1 MLKAKTFLG
10 IDFGAGTL
18 KVAEFE
24 PADGGGLK
32 LLRFGTRSLGLPGS
46 QDAARDGVLKRALT
60 ELLAE
65 GGFVSRQANISAP
78 GYQVFSKFV
87 KLPPVD
93 ASKISQIIQYE
104 AQQNVPFPLTESA
117 WDHQILGTAADG
129 AREVLLVAIKADVV
143 EKLFAVGESVGLKME
158 VVDASMSALAN
169 AFRYNYGDVEG
180 CSVLIDIGAKTSNVL
195 LFEAN
200 KFYVRTVPVGANT
213 ISQEYSAESKTP
225 FAEAEK
231 FKIAQGFVSLGG
243 AYEEPD
249 DPKVAAVSKVARN
262 VLTRLHMQVNQTI
275 QFYRT
280 QQGGSAPQRVFLCGG
295 GSVMAY
301 SAEFFQEKLNLPV
314 EYFSPFRNL
323 QIDPS
328 VNVEELERSA
338 SMLGEVV
345 GLGLRNIADC
355 PVELNLLPKS
365 SRARQE
371 FNSKKPY
378 LVAAAFVA
386 AAGVWAAGLFY
397 GKVATVRREGLATIS
412 EKVEPLARVE
422 TSLKSEEAKL
432 AEARKQADQL
442 GDWLNERAYWPD
454 ILAEIR
460 RVLRSTEIE
469 ATQKL
474 GVPVGV
480 WLDTFYSTEPPKQE
494 VAAAEEEAP
503 KVPMMSKELMMR
515 YGLIPRTAMPS
526 AEGGEG
532 GGAAEGGAAGGATAG
547 GGAKA
552 KPANT
557 NEVSVLTL
565 NVKAVNLQRVKQE
578 ANGQIAYDLEKL
590 AKASPLFDAS
600 ETQLSG
606 QLEQVEDSTP
616 TFSFPLKVKL
626 KRPIK
631 L

>member
-18 KVAEFE
+18 KIAEFE

-32 LLRFGTRSLGLPGS
+32 LLRFGVRALGLPGS
-46 QDAARDGVLKRALT
+46 QDAARDGVLKRALS

-129 AREVLLVAIKADVV
+129 AREVLLVAIKAEVV

-158 VVDASMSALAN
+158 VVDASMAALAN
-169 AFRYNYGDVEG
+169 AFRYNYGDIEG
-180 CSVLIDIGAKTSNVL
+180 CSLLIDIGAKTSNVL
-195 LFEAN
+195 LFEKN

-213 ISQEYSAESKTP
+213 ITQEYSAESKSP

-231 FKIAQGFVSLGG
+231 FKISQGFVSLGG

-249 DPKVAAVSKVARN
+249 DAKVAAVSKVARN
-262 VLTRLHMQVNQTI
+262 VLTRLHMQVNQTV

-280 QQGGSAPQRVFLCGG
+280 QQAGSAPQRVYLCGG

-314 EYFSPFRNL
+314 EYFSPFRNI

-328 VNVEELERSA
+328 VNVEELEKSA
-338 SMLGEVV
+338 SFFGEVV

-355 PVELNLLPKS
+355 PIELNLLPKS
-365 SRARQE
+365 FKARQD
-371 FNSKKPY
+371 FNSKKPF

-397 GKVATVRREGLATIS
+397 SKVASVHREGLATIS

-422 TSLKSEEAKL
+422 TSLKSEEVKL
-432 AEARKQADQL
+432 ADVHKQTDQL
-442 GDWLNERAYWPD
+442 GAWLSERAYWPD
-454 ILAEIR
+454 IL
-460 RVLRSTEIE
+460 TEVRAILK
-469 ATQKL
+469 ATEVETSQKL
-474 GVPVGV
+474 GVPVGIWV
-480 WLDTFYSTEPPKQE
+480 DTFYSTEPPKPE
-494 VAAAEEEAP
+494 VAAAEDDAP
-503 KVPMMSKELMMR
+503 KPMQMSRELMAR
-515 YGLIPRTAMPS
+515 YGLLPKSAVAG
-526 AEGGEG
+526 AEGGEAGASAEGATPG
-532 GGAAEGGAAGGATAG
+532 GGAAKPKSAAS
-547 GGAKA
+547 
-552 KPANT
+552 T
-557 NEVSVLTL
+557 NEVAVLNL
-565 NVKAVNLQRVKQE
+565 SIRAVNLQKVKQE
-578 ANGQIAYDLEKL
+578 ANGQIAYDLEKI
-590 AKASPLFDAS
+590 AKSSPLFDAS

-606 QLEQVEDSTP
+606 NLEQVDDTTA
-616 TFSFPLKVKL
+616 TFTFPLKLKL

>member
-1 MLKAKTFLG
+1 
-10 IDFGAGTL
+10 
-18 KVAEFE
+18 
-24 PADGGGLK
+24 
-32 LLRFGTRSLGLPGS
+32 
-46 QDAARDGVLKRALT
+46 VLKRALS
-60 ELLAE
+60 ELLVE

-129 AREVLLVAIKADVV
+129 AREVLLVAIKAEVV

-158 VVDASMSALAN
+158 VVDASMAALAN

-180 CSVLIDIGAKTSNVL
+180 CSILIDIGAKTSNVL
-195 LFEAN
+195 LFEKN

-213 ISQEYSAESKTP
+213 ITQEYSAESKVP
-225 FAEAEK
+225 FAESEK
-231 FKIAQGFVSLGG
+231 FKISQGFVSLGG

-249 DPKVAAVSKVARN
+249 DAKVAAVSKVARN
-262 VLTRLHMQVNQTI
+262 VLTRLHMQVNQTV

-280 QQGGSAPQRVFLCGG
+280 QQGGSAPQRVYLCGG

-314 EYFSPFRNL
+314 EYFSPFRNI

-328 VNVEELERSA
+328 VNVEELEKSA
-338 SMLGEVV
+338 SFFGEVV

-365 SRARQE
+365 SKARQD
-371 FNSKKPY
+371 FNSKKPF

-397 GKVATVRREGLATIS
+397 TKVAAVHREGLATIS

-422 TSLKSEEAKL
+422 TSLKSEEVKL
-432 AEARKQADQL
+432 SEVHKQTDQL
-442 GDWLNERAYWPD
+442 GAWLSERAYWPD
-454 ILAEIR
+454 ILTEVRSILKATEAET
-460 RVLRSTEIE
+460 S
-469 ATQKL
+469 QKL
-474 GVPVGV
+474 GVPVGIWV
-480 WLDTFYSTEPPKQE
+480 DTFYSTEPPKPE
-494 VAAAEEEAP
+494 VAAAEDDAP
-503 KVPMMSKELMMR
+503 KPMQMSRELMAR
-515 YGLIPRTAMPS
+515 YGLLPKSAVAG
-526 AEGGEG
+526 AEGGEA
-532 GGAAEGGAAGGATAG
+532 GGAAEGAPAAGGA
-547 GGAKA
+547 A
-552 KPANT
+552 KPKSTAST
-557 NEVSVLTL
+557 NEVAVLNL
-565 NVKAVNLQRVKQE
+565 SIRAVNLQKVKQE
-578 ANGQIAYDLEKL
+578 ANGQIAYDLEKI

-606 QLEQVEDSTP
+606 NLEQVDDTTA
-616 TFSFPLKVKL
+616 TFTFPLKLKL

>member
-18 KVAEFE
+18 KIAEFE

-32 LLRFGTRSLGLPGS
+32 LLRFGVRPLGLPGS
-46 QDAARDGVLKRALT
+46 QDAAREGVLKRALG

-129 AREVLLVAIKADVV
+129 AREVLLVAIKAEVV

-158 VVDASMSALAN
+158 VVDASMAALAN
-169 AFRYNYGDVEG
+169 AFRYNYGDIEG
-180 CSVLIDIGAKTSNVL
+180 CSLLIDIGAKTSNVL
-195 LFEAN
+195 LFEKN

-213 ISQEYSAESKTP
+213 ITQEYSAESKSP

-231 FKIAQGFVSLGG
+231 FKISQGFVSLGG

-249 DPKVAAVSKVARN
+249 DAKVAAVSKVARN
-262 VLTRLHMQVNQTI
+262 VLTRLHMQVNQTV

-280 QQGGSAPQRVFLCGG
+280 QQAGSAPQRVYLCGG

-314 EYFSPFRNL
+314 EYFSPFRNI

-328 VNVEELERSA
+328 VNVEELEKSA
-338 SMLGEVV
+338 SFFGEVV

-355 PVELNLLPKS
+355 PIELNLLPKS
-365 SRARQE
+365 SKARQD
-371 FNSKKPY
+371 FNSKKPF

-397 GKVATVRREGLATIS
+397 SKVASVHREGLATIS

-422 TSLKSEEAKL
+422 TSLKSEEVKL
-432 AEARKQADQL
+432 ADVHKQTDQL
-442 GDWLNERAYWPD
+442 GAWLSERAYWPD
-454 ILAEIR
+454 IL
-460 RVLRSTEIE
+460 TEVRAILK
-469 ATQKL
+469 ATEVETSQKL
-474 GVPVGV
+474 GVPVGIWV
-480 WLDTFYSTEPPKQE
+480 DTFYSTEPPKPE
-494 VAAAEEEAP
+494 VAAAEDDAP
-503 KVPMMSKELMMR
+503 KPMQMSRELMAR
-515 YGLIPRTAMPS
+515 YGLLPKSAVAG
-526 AEGGEG
+526 AEGGEAGASAEGATPG
-532 GGAAEGGAAGGATAG
+532 GGAAKPKSAAS
-547 GGAKA
+547 
-552 KPANT
+552 T
-557 NEVSVLTL
+557 NEVAVLNL
-565 NVKAVNLQRVKQE
+565 SIRAVNLQKVKQE
-578 ANGQIAYDLEKL
+578 ANGQIAYDLEKI
-590 AKASPLFDAS
+590 AKSSPLFDAS

-606 QLEQVEDSTP
+606 NLEQVDDTTA
-616 TFSFPLKVKL
+616 TFTFPLKLKL

>member
-1 MLKAKTFLG
+1 
-10 IDFGAGTL
+10 
-18 KVAEFE
+18 
-24 PADGGGLK
+24 
-32 LLRFGTRSLGLPGS
+32 
-46 QDAARDGVLKRALT
+46 
-60 ELLAE
+60 
-65 GGFVSRQANISAP
+65 
-78 GYQVFSKFV
+78 
-87 KLPPVD
+87 
-93 ASKISQIIQYE
+93 
-104 AQQNVPFPLTESA
+104 
-117 WDHQILGTAADG
+117 
-129 AREVLLVAIKADVV
+129 
-143 EKLFAVGESVGLKME
+143 
-158 VVDASMSALAN
+158 
-169 AFRYNYGDVEG
+169 
-180 CSVLIDIGAKTSNVL
+180 
-195 LFEAN
+195 
-200 KFYVRTVPVGANT
+200 
-213 ISQEYSAESKTP
+213 
-225 FAEAEK
+225 
-231 FKIAQGFVSLGG
+231 
-243 AYEEPD
+243 
-249 DPKVAAVSKVARN
+249 VARN

-526 AEGGEG
+526 AEGGEA
-532 GGAAEGGAAGGATAG
+532 GAGAEGGAAGGATAG

>member
-18 KVAEFE
+18 KIAEFE

-32 LLRFGTRSLGLPGS
+32 LLRFGVRALGLPGS
-46 QDAARDGVLKRALT
+46 QDAARDGVLKRALG
-60 ELLAE
+60 ELLVE

-117 WDHQILGTAADG
+117 WDHQVLGTAADG
-129 AREVLLVAIKADVV
+129 AREVLLVAIKAEVV

-158 VVDASMSALAN
+158 VVDASMAALAN
-169 AFRYNYGDVEG
+169 AFR
-180 CSVLIDIGAKTSNVL
+180 
-195 LFEAN
+195 
-200 KFYVRTVPVGANT
+200 
-213 ISQEYSAESKTP
+213 
-225 FAEAEK
+225 
-231 FKIAQGFVSLGG
+231 FVSLGG

-249 DPKVAAVSKVARN
+249 DAKVAAVSKVARN
-262 VLTRLHMQVNQTI
+262 VLTRLHMQVNQTV

-280 QQGGSAPQRVFLCGG
+280 QQGGSAPQRVYLCGG

-314 EYFSPFRNL
+314 EYFSPFRNV

-328 VNVEELERSA
+328 VNVEELEKSA
-338 SMLGEVV
+338 SFFGEVV

-365 SRARQE
+365 SKARQD
-371 FNSKKPY
+371 FNSKKPF

-397 GKVATVRREGLATIS
+397 SKVATVRREGLATIS

-422 TSLKSEEAKL
+422 TSLKGEELKL
-432 AEARKQADQL
+432 AEVHKQTDQL
-442 GDWLNERAYWPD
+442 GAWLSERAYWPD
-454 ILAEIR
+454 ILTEVRNILKATEAE
-460 RVLRSTEIE
+460 SS
-469 ATQKL
+469 QKL
-474 GVPVGV
+474 GVPVGIWV
-480 WLDTFYSTEPPKQE
+480 DTFYSTEPPKPE
-494 VAAAEEEAP
+494 VAAVEEEGP
-503 KVPMMSKELMMR
+503 KVITMSRELMAR
-515 YGLIPRTAMPS
+515 YGLLPKTAVGG

-532 GGAAEGGAAGGATAG
+532 GASAEGGSAAGGA
-547 GGAKA
+547 AKA
-552 KPANT
+552 KSSNST
-557 NEVSVLTL
+557 NEVAVLNL
-565 NVKAVNLQRVKQE
+565 SIRAVNLQKVKQE

-590 AKASPLFDAS
+590 AKANPLFDAS

-606 QLEQVEDSTP
+606 NLEQVDDTTA
-616 TFSFPLKVKL
+616 TFTFPLKLKL

>member
-24 PADGGGLK
+24 PADGGGLR
-32 LLRFGTRSLGLPGS
+32 LLRFGVRALGLPGS

-104 AQQNVPFPLTESA
+104 AQQNVPFPLAESA

-180 CSVLIDIGAKTSNVL
+180 CSLLIDIGAKTSNVL

-213 ISQEYSAESKTP
+213 ITQEYSAESKVP

-231 FKIAQGFVSLGG
+231 FKVGQGFVSLGG

-280 QQGGSAPQRVFLCGG
+280 QQGGAAPQRVYLCGG
-295 GSVMAY
+295 GSIMAY

-314 EYFSPFRNL
+314 EYFSPFRNV

-338 SMLGEVV
+338 SFFGEVV

-365 SRARQE
+365 SRTRQE
-371 FNSKKPY
+371 FNAKKPY

-397 GKVATVRREGLATIS
+397 AKVATVRRDGLATIS

-422 TSLKSEEAKL
+422 TSLKSEESKL
-432 AEARKQADQL
+432 SEVRKQTDQL
-442 GDWLNERAYWPD
+442 GAWLHERAYWPD
-454 ILAEIR
+454 ILAEVR
-460 RVLRSTEIE
+460 RIVRATEVE
-469 ATQKL
+469 SAQRL

-480 WLDTFYSTEPPKQE
+480 WVDTFYSTEPPKQE
-494 VAAAEEEAP
+494 VASTEEEGP
-503 KVPMMSKELMMR
+503 KVPAMSRELMMR
-515 YGLIPRTAMPS
+515 YGLLPKTAAP
-526 AEGGEG
+526 AGEGGEAGAG
-532 GGAAEGGAAGGATAG
+532 GDGAATAGGG

-552 KPANT
+552 KAANT
-557 NEVSVLTL
+557 NEVAILTL
-565 NVKAVNLQRVKQE
+565 NIRAVNLQRVKQE
-578 ANGQIAYDLEKL
+578 ANGQIAYDLEKM
-590 AKASPLFDAS
+590 AKSSPLFDAS

>member
-18 KVAEFE
+18 KIAEFE

-32 LLRFGTRSLGLPGS
+32 LVRFGVRALGLPGS
-46 QDAARDGVLKRALT
+46 QDVARDGVLKRALS
-60 ELLAE
+60 ELLVE

-129 AREVLLVAIKADVV
+129 AREVLLVAIKAEVV

-158 VVDASMSALAN
+158 VVDASMAALAN

-180 CSVLIDIGAKTSNVL
+180 CSILIDIGAKTSNVL
-195 LFEAN
+195 LFEKN

-213 ISQEYSAESKTP
+213 ITQEYSAESKVP
-225 FAEAEK
+225 FAESEK
-231 FKIAQGFVSLGG
+231 FKISQGFVSLGG

-249 DPKVAAVSKVARN
+249 DAKVAAVSKVARN
-262 VLTRLHMQVNQTI
+262 VLTRLHMQVNQTV

-280 QQGGSAPQRVFLCGG
+280 QQGGSAPQRVYLCGG

-314 EYFSPFRNL
+314 EYFSPFRNI

-328 VNVEELERSA
+328 VNVEELEKSA
-338 SMLGEVV
+338 SFFGEVV

-365 SRARQE
+365 SKARQD
-371 FNSKKPY
+371 FNSKKPF

-386 AAGVWAAGLFY
+386 AAGVWAAGMFY
-397 GKVATVRREGLATIS
+397 TKVAAVHREGLATIS

-422 TSLKSEEAKL
+422 TSLKSEEVKL
-432 AEARKQADQL
+432 SEVHKQTDQL
-442 GDWLNERAYWPD
+442 GAWLSERAYWPD
-454 ILAEIR
+454 ILTEVRSILKATEAET
-460 RVLRSTEIE
+460 S
-469 ATQKL
+469 QKL
-474 GVPVGV
+474 GVPVGIWV
-480 WLDTFYSTEPPKQE
+480 DTFYSTEPPKPE
-494 VAAAEEEAP
+494 VAAAEDDAP
-503 KVPMMSKELMMR
+503 KPMQMSRELMAR
-515 YGLIPRTAMPS
+515 YGLLPKTAV
-526 AEGGEG
+526 AAGEGGEA
-532 GGAAEGGAAGGATAG
+532 GGAAEGGAAAGGA
-547 GGAKA
+547 A
-552 KPANT
+552 KPKSAAST
-557 NEVSVLTL
+557 NEVAVLNL
-565 NVKAVNLQRVKQE
+565 SIRAVNLQKVKQE
-578 ANGQIAYDLEKL
+578 ANGQIAYDLEKM

-606 QLEQVEDSTP
+606 NLEQVDDTTA
-616 TFSFPLKVKL
+616 TFTFPLKLKL

>member
-18 KVAEFE
+18 KIAEFE
-24 PADGGGLK
+24 PAAGGGLK
-32 LLRFGTRSLGLPGS
+32 LLRFGVRALGLPGS
-46 QDAARDGVLKRALT
+46 QDAAREGVLKRALS
-60 ELLAE
+60 ELLTE

-129 AREVLLVAIKADVV
+129 AREVLLVAIKAEVV

-158 VVDASMSALAN
+158 VVDASMAALAN

-180 CSVLIDIGAKTSNVL
+180 CSLLIDIGAKTSNVL
-195 LFEAN
+195 LFEKN

-213 ISQEYSAESKTP
+213 ITQEYSAESKSP

-231 FKIAQGFVSLGG
+231 FKISQGFVSLGG

-249 DPKVAAVSKVARN
+249 DAKVAAVSKVARN
-262 VLTRLHMQVNQTI
+262 VLTRLHMQVNQTV

-280 QQGGSAPQRVFLCGG
+280 QQGGSAPQRVYLCGG

-314 EYFSPFRNL
+314 EYFSPFRNI

-328 VNVEELERSA
+328 VNVEELEKTA
-338 SMLGEVV
+338 SFFGEVV

-365 SRARQE
+365 SKARQD
-371 FNSKKPY
+371 FNSKKPF

-397 GKVATVRREGLATIS
+397 SKVADVHREGLATIS
-412 EKVEPLARVE
+412 EKVEPLARLE
-422 TSLKSEEAKL
+422 TSLKSEEVKL
-432 AEARKQADQL
+432 SDVHKQTDQL
-442 GDWLNERAYWPD
+442 GVWLSERGYWPD
-454 ILAEIR
+454 ILTEVRSILKATEAEA
-460 RVLRSTEIE
+460 S
-469 ATQKL
+469 QKL
-474 GVPVGV
+474 GVPVGIWV
-480 WLDTFYSTEPPKQE
+480 DTFYSTEPPKPE
-494 VAAAEEEAP
+494 VAAAEDDAP
-503 KVPMMSKELMMR
+503 KPMQMSRELMAR
-515 YGLIPRTAMPS
+515 YGLLPKSAV
-526 AEGGEG
+526 AEGGEAGASAEGATPG
-532 GGAAEGGAAGGATAG
+532 GGAAKPKSAAS
-547 GGAKA
+547 
-552 KPANT
+552 T
-557 NEVSVLTL
+557 NEVAVLNL
-565 NVKAVNLQRVKQE
+565 SIRAVNLQKVKQE
-578 ANGQIAYDLEKL
+578 ANGQIAYDLEKM

-606 QLEQVEDSTP
+606 NLEQVDDTTA
-616 TFSFPLKVKL
+616 TFTFPLKLKL

>member
-24 PADGGGLK
+24 PADGGGLR
-32 LLRFGTRSLGLPGS
+32 LLRFGVRALGLPGS

-280 QQGGSAPQRVFLCGG
+280 QQGGAAPQRVYLCGG
-295 GSVMAY
+295 GSIMAY

-314 EYFSPFRNL
+314 EYFSPFRNV

-338 SMLGEVV
+338 SFFGEVV

-365 SRARQE
+365 SRTRQE
-371 FNSKKPY
+371 FNAKKPY

-397 GKVATVRREGLATIS
+397 AKVATVRRDGLATIS

-422 TSLKSEEAKL
+422 TSLKSEESKL
-432 AEARKQADQL
+432 SEVRKQTDQL
-442 GDWLNERAYWPD
+442 GAWLHERAYWPD
-454 ILAEIR
+454 ILAEVR
-460 RVLRSTEIE
+460 RIVRATEVE
-469 ATQKL
+469 SAQRL

-480 WLDTFYSTEPPKQE
+480 WVDTFYSTEPPKQE
-494 VAAAEEEAP
+494 VASTEEEGP
-503 KVPMMSKELMMR
+503 KVPAMSRELMMR
-515 YGLIPRTAMPS
+515 YGLLPKTAAP
-526 AEGGEG
+526 AGEGGEAGAG
-532 GGAAEGGAAGGATAG
+532 GDGAATAGGG

-552 KPANT
+552 KAANT
-557 NEVSVLTL
+557 NEVAILTL
-565 NVKAVNLQRVKQE
+565 NIRAVNLQRVKQE
-578 ANGQIAYDLEKL
+578 ANGQIAYDLEKM
-590 AKASPLFDAS
+590 AKSSPLFDAS